1 MSGVVAAVA
10 EEGVHSAL
18 PDARRKGMA
27 VRGFMAQNVAI
38 GSAFGTFSVAL
49 LPLQEHYNAG
59 RGIVT
64 MGLAV
69 AMLAMGLS
77 GPLVAHLMARI
88 GIRGTMLTGLAL
100 SIVGYVLLA
109 FAPNIWVVLLAYGL
123 PVGLGMTMMGPIPA
137 SVLAARWF
145 PHNPGPAVGFV
156 NMPVL
161 LIFIP
166 IASVPL
172 LSHFGLTGM
181 YLAIA
186 ALHVLFLPVLTGIVE
201 GPEGTGGAAAHAADK
216 EVPARQ
222 IIARPVFWAVVVAAG
237 TLNAMGIISSSNIV
251 ALGIERGISPDTAA
265 LLASVQGLAS
275 VAGAYAAGL
284 ICARIGG
291 AGTLSLIAFTVAI
304 GWGVLSFAQGFALIA
319 GMTLLLGA
327 GGAGVFPA
335 VNVLSA
341 EAFGASAV
349 ARTLGLFT
357 TATLPFTF
365 VVPPIAGAVV
375 DAAGN
380 YLPVILASA
389 AASLGVAAITL
400 TMARLRRASALN

>member
-1 MSGVVAAVA
+1 
-10 EEGVHSAL
+10 
-18 PDARRKGMA
+18 MA

-109 FAPNIWVVLLAYGL
+109 FAPNIWV
-123 PVGLGMTMMGPIPA
+123 
-137 SVLAARWF
+137 
-145 PHNPGPAVGFV
+145 
-156 NMPVL
+156 VL